1 MPKFDDTPKFKKA
14 MRWDPEA
21 QKLVRPDRPPT
32 RRQLDYLRRLCT
44 ERNLP
49 FVAPKTRRGAQKEIE
64 AVLQAKPG
72 EWKFGVGQTAAQERA
87 EIRLAQARGL
97 EVEYMARQRWQ
108 RLREGELE
116 RRRESKR
123 ERRSRQPGQ
132 QAA

>member
-21 QKLVRPDRPPT
+21 QKLVRPDRRPT
-32 RRQLDYLRRLCT
+32 RRQLDYLRRLCA
-44 ERNLP
+44 ERILP
-49 FVAPKTRRGAQKEIE
+49 FVAPKTRREAQTEI
-64 AVLQAKPG
+64 AAALQAKPG

-108 RLREGELE
+108 RLREAELD
-116 RRRESKR
+116 RRRQSKR
-123 ERRSRQPGQ
+123 ERRDH
-132 QAA
+132 QAGKAA